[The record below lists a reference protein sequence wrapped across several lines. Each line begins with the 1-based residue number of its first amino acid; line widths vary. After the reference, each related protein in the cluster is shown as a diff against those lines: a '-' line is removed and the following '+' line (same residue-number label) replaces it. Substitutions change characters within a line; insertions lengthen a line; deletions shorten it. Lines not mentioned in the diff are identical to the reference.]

1 MNALPSDKQL
11 AVLFRLEPGCLGPQG
26 IDFVEEF
33 CSFINK
39 QPPELHYARFHFV
52 ARYDKKLPEWEYSI
66 NKRNLNDEKV
76 ALYLNLFQTNKHS
89 FEEEIEELLV
99 QRIELFFSR
108 S

>member
-26 IDFVEEF
+26 VDYIEEF
-33 CSFINK
+33 CSFINN

-76 ALYLNLFQTNKHS
+76 ALYLNLFQTDKHS
-89 FEEEIEELLV
+89 FEEEIEELLA